1 MAGGWGSKKNGI
13 RIGAFWDGIQ
23 ISGDGSQA
31 RITDPRV
38 AIDRDVNIVDSSN
51 NLSWSGGAVT
61 DGSDSNLNLD
71 GSGEK
76 RIKNVSGQWQNLDY
90 GSTKTVTFSAS
101 LSGVNY
107 AGGTLTV
114 SKSVT
119 FPARA
124 IDPPAAPTG
133 LSATVNATTNTASI
147 SWTNNATTSAPYTSL
162 KLERSSNG
170 GTTWVNVPLSGTPTS
185 FSDTG
190 LVANSRYRYRIA
202 AVNSSGTSV
211 YTTMT
216 TDGYTTPNAPSS
228 CTAAKNSSG
237 NIVVS
242 WLDNSA
248 HETGFEVWHSANGGT
263 SWDASPLTTQSAGA
277 TSWTHVSPNT
287 GTTHTYRIRAV
298 LGGLV
303 SGYSTQSNTVQLLTK
318 PLAPTLLGPSSGSAL
333 NTAIS
338 NTFAWRHNS
347 ADTTAQTDYELRHAN
362 STDGGTSWSAYTT
375 LVGSTDQF
383 RALPAGTFTPGR
395 LYKWNVRTKGQH
407 ADFSDWSA
415 DFTFVATTAPTAT
428 WVSPT
433 NGGIVDTAT
442 VTAQWTYADA
452 ESEPQSRYHLTLV
465 DENGNTI
472 ETIDTASAATS
483 QAMSTILQN
492 NRMYVLR
499 LQVWDYGG
507 LTSSIVS
514 VTFQTS
520 FPTPRPAVF
529 GDVEWD
535 PNTGS
540 TTISW
545 DNPDPAGEAEQIL
558 AVNKAANPS
567 FENTSGTVEVRRNLI
582 QNPRGTGVV
591 AGWALNNQWGGS
603 GGSVSVTT
611 ENTPVTLP
619 DGTQVPSF
627 RRKTWTVAPTSAAD
641 IAWQFF
647 STSSNRGAV
656 TAGQT
661 YTVQYAWR
669 KSFVGTPTINRFEA
683 TFFDAVTGG
692 VQVGFVNGATLNN
705 PAPGAWQ
712 QDSFTFTV
720 PAGATHVQVIHSLT
734 ISDPA
739 ILVPGVTFDATAA
752 MVEVSPSAGK
762 YFDGGYSPDPDL
774 TPSWVGT
781 ADASAS
787 VLHGNI
793 VVGQNAGASS
803 SQVRIAS
810 TQWSKSGTR
819 SLRNIPLGTS
829 NDTNTSG
836 IGGDTGGMRLGMVAG
851 GTYTALVTMRLSQPL
866 TGSLSSRSRT
876 ITFFYRVGAGPY
888 VSSNSAQAPN
898 VAGEH
903 QLRYTFTV
911 PSDATEAFV
920 RLNNGASVG
929 NGDVWWDDFA
939 IVEGDY
945 QDDYFSGDTVDD
957 PPVVYTWN
965 GTANNSSSTKKIPAI
980 PPSPPSVSNTLL
992 RSEDGG
998 VTWETV
1004 ATDLENDSTVVDY
1017 GPKLDTEIL
1026 YRIVS
1031 VSAMNTVVT
1040 SDIES
1045 PVDTRNSGQWVFFNV
1060 GPAWASWAKVR
1071 ISPEYDLDFE
1081 RAKEVHQFAKRD
1093 DSVELIG
1100 RVRRR
1105 TMAFSA
1111 VIEPYVEQDAMD
1123 ALLYIADQEAPIMY
1137 RDTRGRKWFVS
1148 IGPVKLSTKGL
1159 TTFSTQLTYVGRR
1172 DVG

>member
-23 ISGDGSQA
+23 ISTDGSQA

-51 NLSWSGGAVT
+51 SLSWSGGAVI
-61 DGSDSNLNLD
+61 DGSDSNLNLS

-76 RIKNVSGQWQNLDY
+76 RIKNVSGQWQDLEY
-90 GSTKTVTFSAS
+90 GSTKTATFSAT

-133 LSATVNATTNTASI
+133 LTATVNAATNTASI

-170 GTTWVNVPLSGTPTS
+170 GATWVSVPLTGTPTS
-185 FSDTG
+185 FSNTG

-202 AVNSSGTSV
+202 AVNSSGTSA

-216 TDGYTTPNAPSS
+216 TDGYTTPSAPSN

-248 HETGFEVWHSANGGT
+248 HETGFEVWHSSNGGT

-318 PLAPTLLGPSSGSAL
+318 PLTPTLLEPSSGSAL
-333 NTAIS
+333 DTAIS
-338 NTFAWRHNS
+338 NTFTWRHNS
-347 ADTTAQTDYELRHAN
+347 ADTTAQIAYELRHAY
-362 STDGGTSWSAYTT
+362 STNGGTTWSGYTT
-375 LVGSTDQF
+375 VSGTVDQF
-383 RALPAGTFTPGR
+383 RAFAAAYFTPGR

-407 ADFSDWSA
+407 VDFSDWSA
-415 DFTFVATTAPTAT
+415 DFTFIATTAPSAT

-433 NGGIVDTAT
+433 NGGIVDSAA
-442 VTAQWTYADA
+442 VTAQWTYTDA
-452 ESEPQSRYHLTLV
+452 ESEPQSRYRLTLV

-492 NRMYVLR
+492 NRIYVLR
-499 LQVWDYGG
+499 LQVWDSSG
-507 LTSSIVS
+507 LASSIVS
-514 VTFQTS
+514 VTFQTQ
-520 FPTPRPAVF
+520 FPTPYPAIF
-529 GDVEWD
+529 GDTIWD
-535 PNTGS
+535 P
-540 TTISW
+540 
-545 DNPDPAGEAEQIL
+545 
-558 AVNKAANPS
+558 
-567 FENTSGTVEVRRNLI
+567 GT
-582 QNPRGTGVV
+582 
-591 AGWALNNQWGGS
+591 
-603 GGSVSVTT
+603 GSVSITWLNPSQNDIPTVDESVALFGDSLVEGLMYVSSWEHTPAVVASQSVVTPPRKMWIPPTTDPQCAFETTDRNFPQDWTYNGVPRTYYVPAAESVTFPLPAWVSRARVWVRRTSETVWNGGDVTVTSQLADPVVLSGAQTDPTGFMT
-611 ENTPVTLP
+611 ERIEVDDPGEFLTVSYAQKGEILGVEVWEGDTVGFAGGICGFGVSGQNSAEWSTAVHRWGAFRTLLSEGLQISKVLIAIMVNDAAQDVSVANYTTNISAGIDHLRDYLPDAEIVGVMMPSVGGRNLTPYNTALEGLCDSTIDATSMELDATNVGP
-619 DGTQVPSF
+619 DGTHWTDAGAAAFAGLIAAGLRGDVPEAPE
-627 RRKTWTVAPTSAAD
+627 TVA
-641 IAWQFF
+641 
-647 STSSNRGAV
+647 N
-656 TAGQT
+656 
-661 YTVQYAWR
+661 
-669 KSFVGTPTINRFEA
+669 
-683 TFFDAVTGG
+683 
-692 VQVGFVNGATLNN
+692 
-705 PAPGAWQ
+705 
-712 QDSFTFTV
+712 
-720 PAGATHVQVIHSLT
+720 
-734 ISDPA
+734 
-739 ILVPGVTFDATAA
+739 
-752 MVEVSPSAGK
+752 
-762 YFDGGYSPDPDL
+762 
-774 TPSWVGT
+774 
-781 ADASAS
+781 S
-787 VLHGNI
+787 V
-793 VVGQNAGASS
+793 
-803 SQVRIAS
+803 
-810 TQWSKSGTR
+810 
-819 SLRNIPLGTS
+819 
-829 NDTNTSG
+829 
-836 IGGDTGGMRLGMVAG
+836 
-851 GTYTALVTMRLSQPL
+851 Y
-866 TGSLSSRSRT
+866 
-876 ITFFYRVGAGPY
+876 
-888 VSSNSAQAPN
+888 
-898 VAGEH
+898 
-903 QLRYTFTV
+903 
-911 PSDATEAFV
+911 
-920 RLNNGASVG
+920 
-929 NGDVWWDDFA
+929 
-939 IVEGDY
+939 
-945 QDDYFSGDTVDD
+945 
-957 PPVVYTWN
+957 
-965 GTANNSSSTKKIPAI
+965 
-980 PPSPPSVSNTLL
+980 

-1004 ATDLENDSTVVDY
+1004 ATGLANDSTVVDY

-1031 VSAMNTVVT
+1031 VSAMNTVAT

-1060 GPAWASWAKVR
+1060 GPAWATWAKVR
-1071 ISPEYDLDFE
+1071 IGPEYDYEFE
-1081 RAKEVHQFAKRD
+1081 RPKQVYQFAKRD

-1100 RVRRR
+1100 RVRKR

-1111 VIEPYVEQDAMD
+1111 VIEPYVEQDAVA
-1123 ALLYIADQEAPIMY
+1123 ALLYVADQEAPIMY

-1172 DVG
+1172 NVG

>member
-627 RRKTWTVAPTSAAD
+627 RRKTWTVTPSQGAS

-669 KSFVGTPTINRFEA
+669 KSFAGTVTSNLFQVLFYDAESGGTQVGTFINGPA
-683 TFFDAVTGG
+683 LT
-692 VQVGFVNGATLNN
+692 N
-705 PAPGAWQ
+705 PAPNVWQ

-720 PAGATHVQVIHSLT
+720 PAGATHCTVTHIYN

-774 TPSWVGT
+774 TPSWAGPVN
-781 ADASAS
+781 ASES
-787 VLHGNI
+787 VLNG
-793 VVGQNAGASS
+793 VGVANTTGGGGRVAVSS
-803 SQVRIAS
+803 SQWAS
-810 TQWSKSGTR
+810 TGTK
-819 SLRNIPLGTS
+819 SLRVIPLTAS
-829 NDTNTSG
+829 ND
-836 IGGDTGGMRLGMVAG
+836 IPMRVAG
-851 GTYTALVTMRLSQPL
+851 ADGSLTGLGVTFEAGKTYTAIVKCRLAAPL
-866 TGSLSSRSRT
+866 TGSLHAVRT
-876 ITFFYRVGAGPY
+876 LRVGVNYGAGSLTSYYGP
-888 VSSNSAQAPN
+888 QAPN
-898 VAGEH
+898 TAGVHE
-903 QLRYTFTV
+903 LRYTFTL
-911 PSDATEAFV
+911 PLGSDRCV
-920 RLNNGASVG
+920 VVVYGGASAG
-929 NGDVWWDDFA
+929 NGEVWWDDFA

-1172 DVG
+1172 NVG

>member
-1 MAGGWGSKKNGI
+1 MAGGWGSSKNGI
-13 RIGAFWDGIQ
+13 RIGVFWDGIQ
-23 ISGDGSQA
+23 ISSDGSQA
-31 RITDPRV
+31 RITDPRI

-51 NLSWSGGAVT
+51 NLSWSGGAVI

-76 RIKNVSGQWQNLDY
+76 RIKNVSAQWQGLSY
-90 GSTKTVTFSAS
+90 GSTTTASFNAS

-107 AGGTLTV
+107 AGGTLTA

-133 LSATVNATTNTASI
+133 LTADVNATTNTATI
-147 SWTNNATTSAPYTSL
+147 SWTNNATSSAPYTSL

-170 GTTWVNVPLSGTPTS
+170 GVTWVDVPLSGTPTS

-190 LVANSRYRYRIA
+190 LVENSRYRYRIA
-202 AVNSSGTSV
+202 AVNSSGTSA
-211 YTTMT
+211 YTTMD
-216 TDGYTTPNAPSS
+216 TDGYTTPNAPSN
-228 CTAAKNSSG
+228 CTAAKDSSG

-248 HETGFEVWHSANGGT
+248 YETGFEVWHSSNGGT
-263 SWDASPLTTQSAGA
+263 TWDASPLTTQSAGA

-303 SGYSTQSNTVQLLTK
+303 SGYSTQSNTVQLLTP
-318 PLAPTLLGPSSGSAL
+318 PLAPTPLGPSSGSAL

-338 NTFAWRHNS
+338 NTFSWRHNS
-347 ADTTAQTDYELRHAN
+347 ADTTAQTAYELRHQY
-362 STDGGTSWSAYTT
+362 STDGGTTWSAYTT
-375 LVGSTDQF
+375 VSGTTDQF
-383 RALPAGTFTPGR
+383 RLFTAGSFTPNR
-395 LYKWNVRTKGQH
+395 RYRWNVRTKGQH
-407 ADFSDWSA
+407 PNFSDWSV
-415 DFTFVATTAPTAT
+415 DSTFTATTAPTAT
-428 WVSPT
+428 WVYPT

-452 ESEPQSRYHLTLV
+452 ESEPQSRYRLTLV

-499 LQVWDYGG
+499 LQVWDSNG
-507 LTSSIVS
+507 LASNVVS

-529 GDVEWD
+529 GDVDWNT
-535 PNTGS
+535 NTGS
-540 TTISW
+540 VSVSW

-567 FENTSGTVEVRRNLI
+567 FESTSGTVEVRRNLI
-582 QNPRGTGVV
+582 QNPRGTDVV

-603 GGSVSVTT
+603 GGSISVSTVT
-611 ENTPVTLP
+611 EAITLP
-619 DGTQVPSF
+619 DGTQVPSC
-627 RRKTWTVAPTSAAD
+627 RRKTWTVTPSQGAA
-641 IAWQFF
+641 IAWQFC

-683 TFFDAVTGG
+683 TFFDAVTEGT
-692 VQVGFVNGATLNN
+692 QIGFVYGATLNN
-705 PAPGAWQ
+705 PAPNVWQ

-720 PAGATHVQVIHSLT
+720 PAGATHVRVIHFLT

-752 MVEVSPSAGK
+752 LAEAAPAGGK
-762 YFDGGYSPDPDL
+762 YFDGGYSPDADL
-774 TPSWVGT
+774 TPAWVGST
-781 ADASAS
+781 DSSAS
-787 VLHGNI
+787 VLNGVG
-793 VVGQNAGASS
+793 VVNTLGGGGRVAIS
-803 SQVRIAS
+803 S
-810 TQWSKSGTR
+810 TQWASTGTQ
-819 SLRNIPLGTS
+819 SLRVIPTTTS
-829 NDTNTSG
+829 ND
-836 IGGDTGGMRLGMVAG
+836 IPMRVAG
-851 GTYTALVTMRLSQPL
+851 ADNSLTGLGVTFEAGKTYTVLVKCRLAAPL
-866 TGSLSSRSRT
+866 TGSLHAVRT
-876 ITFFYRVGAGPY
+876 LRVGVNYGTGSTTSYYGP
-888 VSSNSAQAPN
+888 QAPN
-898 VAGEH
+898 TAGVHE
-903 QLRYTFTV
+903 LRYTFTL
-911 PSDATEAFV
+911 PAGSDRCTVIVFGGSSA
-920 RLNNGASVG
+920 G

-945 QDDYFSGDTVDD
+945 QDDYFSGDTTSAGG
-957 PPVVYTWN
+957 VVYVWN

-1004 ATDLENDSTVVDY
+1004 AVGLANDSTVVDY

-1031 VSAMNTVVT
+1031 VSAMNTVVA

-1045 PVDTRNSGQWVFFNV
+1045 AIYTRNSGQWVFFNV
-1060 GPAWASWAKVR
+1060 GPAWATWAKVR
-1071 ISPEYDLDFE
+1071 IAPEYDLEFE
-1081 RAKEVHQFAKRD
+1081 RSKEVHQFARRD

-1100 RVRRR
+1100 RVRKR

-1111 VIEPYVEQDAMD
+1111 VIEPYVEQDAMA

-1172 DVG
+1172 NVG

>member
-13 RIGAFWDGIQ
+13 RIGVFWDGIQ

-31 RITDPRV
+31 RVTDPRI
-38 AIDRDVNIVDSSN
+38 AIDRDVNIIDSAN

-76 RIKNVSGQWQNLDY
+76 RIKNVSGQWQDLVY
-90 GSTKTVTFSAS
+90 GGTKTATFSAS

-216 TDGYTTPNAPSS
+216 TDGYTTPNAPSN
-228 CTAAKNSSG
+228 CTAAKDSSG

-248 HETGFEVWHSANGGT
+248 HETGFEVWHSSNGGT

-333 NTAIS
+333 NTTIS
-338 NTFAWRHNS
+338 NTFTWRHNS
-347 ADTTAQTDYELRHAN
+347 ADTTAQTAYELRHAN
-362 STDGGTSWSAYTT
+362 STDGGTSWSVYTT

-415 DFTFVATTAPTAT
+415 DSTFIATTAPTAT

-433 NGGIVDTAT
+433 NGGVVASAT
-442 VTAQWTYADA
+442 VTAQWSYTDA
-452 ESEPQSRYHLTLV
+452 ESEPQSRYRLVLV
-465 DENGNTI
+465 DENGNTL

-492 NRMYVLR
+492 NRTYVLR
-499 LQVWDYGG
+499 LQVWDSSG
-507 LTSSIVS
+507 LASNVVS

-520 FPTPRPAVF
+520 FPTPRPAIF
-529 GDVEWD
+529 GNVEWD
-535 PNTGS
+535 PHSGS
-540 TTISW
+540 T
-545 DNPDPAGEAEQIL
+545 
-558 AVNKAANPS
+558 
-567 FENTSGTVEVRRNLI
+567 
-582 QNPRGTGVV
+582 
-591 AGWALNNQWGGS
+591 
-603 GGSVSVTT
+603 SVS
-611 ENTPVTLP
+611 
-619 DGTQVPSF
+619 
-627 RRKTWTVAPTSAAD
+627 W
-641 IAWQFF
+641 
-647 STSSNRGAV
+647 
-656 TAGQT
+656 
-661 YTVQYAWR
+661 
-669 KSFVGTPTINRFEA
+669 INPEA
-683 TFFDAVTGG
+683 TLIGYG
-692 VQVGFVNGATLNN
+692 
-705 PAPGAWQ
+705 
-712 QDSFTFTV
+712 
-720 PAGATHVQVIHSLT
+720 
-734 ISDPA
+734 
-739 ILVPGVTFDATAA
+739 
-752 MVEVSPSAGK
+752 E
-762 YFDGGYSPDPDL
+762 GGYGEGEYGGGGGL
-774 TPSWVGT
+774 
-781 ADASAS
+781 
-787 VLHGNI
+787 
-793 VVGQNAGASS
+793 
-803 SQVRIAS
+803 SQ
-810 TQWSKSGTR
+810 
-819 SLRNIPLGTS
+819 
-829 NDTNTSG
+829 
-836 IGGDTGGMRLGMVAG
+836 
-851 GTYTALVTMRLSQPL
+851 YTAS
-866 TGSLSSRSRT
+866 
-876 ITFFYRVGAGPY
+876 IA
-888 VSSNSAQAPN
+888 
-898 VAGEH
+898 
-903 QLRYTFTV
+903 
-911 PSDATEAFV
+911 
-920 RLNNGASVG
+920 
-929 NGDVWWDDFA
+929 
-939 IVEGDY
+939 
-945 QDDYFSGDTVDD
+945 
-957 PPVVYTWN
+957 
-965 GTANNSSSTKKIPAI
+965 
-980 PPSPPSVSNTLL
+980 NTLL

-1004 ATDLENDSTVVDY
+1004 ATGLANDSTVVDY

-1031 VSAMNTVVT
+1031 ISAMNTVVT

-1060 GPAWASWAKVR
+1060 GPAWATWAKVR
-1071 ISPEYDLDFE
+1071 ISPEYDLEFD
-1081 RAKEVHQFAKRD
+1081 RLKEVHQFARRD

-1100 RVRRR
+1100 RVRKR

-1172 DVG
+1172 NVG